1 MKPLLVILTAIT
13 TAACFAEPIKMDI
26 AQKKKLDT
34 FFSNF
39 SESHVAGFKQGAL
52 TEDAM
57 LRFALSHL
65 YINNLKSLKK
75 TADGNSV
82 IATTTQVDTA
92 TSRYFDRKI
101 ATHKKPSY
109 TIPCASGET
118 FTFSQID
125 TMEGTGNAT
134 FKATG
139 TIYSTD
145 SGATP
150 DVHATPATWKKTGE
164 EVTATG
170 KFHAL
175 IKKLADRY
183 VLIEYTPGEA

>member
-1 MKPLLVILTAIT
+1 MKKPLAILTAIT
-13 TAACFAEPIKMDI
+13 TVACYAEPVKLDV

-39 SESHVAGFKQGAL
+39 SESHVAGFKQGGL
-52 TEDAM
+52 TDDAM
-57 LRFALSHL
+57 LQFALSHL

-75 TADGNSV
+75 SADGKSV
-82 IATTTQVDTA
+82 SATDAQVDTA
-92 TSRYFDRKI
+92 TTRYFDRKI
-101 ATHKKPSY
+101 ANHKKPSY
-109 TIPCASGET
+109 TIPSASGET

-125 TMEGTGNAT
+125 TMEGAGNAT

-139 TIYSTD
+139 TIYSAD

-150 DVHATPATWKKTGE
+150 DVHGSPATWKKAGE
-164 EVTATG
+164 TVTTAG
-170 KFHAL
+170 KFQAL

-183 VLIEYTPGEA
+183 VLLEYAPGGA